1 MVIFEARRLWLLP
14 ILVCLLLLGACTPAT
29 EHNAAALVP
38 VQSPNDDREYRYL
51 ELDNKLK
58 VLLISDPDT
67 KKGAAALDVYVGS
80 AQNPADR
87 AGLAHFLEHM
97 LFLGT
102 DKYPEAAEYE
112 EFITEHGGSRNAYT
126 AFEHTNYF
134 FDIKHTSLEPALDR
148 FAQFFIA
155 PRFDAQY
162 VEREVNAVEAE
173 YQLGLKT
180 DPRRN
185 LDVLREVVNPQ
196 HPFSILAVGTQDTLA
211 DRAEAPI
218 REALLEFYDRYYS
231 ANLMSLVVLGQESLD
246 ELEAMV
252 RSQFSAVPNKERQVE
267 RIEQP
272 LYLPETLP
280 ALVYIRPEASQRQLQ
295 LSFPMPDY
303 SEHFRRK
310 SVEFVAH
317 LIGHEGEGSLLSL
330 LKARGWAEGLGT
342 GAGLRYRGGSAFGI
356 NITLTE
362 QGMEQRE
369 QVLYAVFEYIKMLDL
384 AGPSQQLYLEEGRI
398 ADLQFRFRES
408 GDPIGYVASLAS
420 DLHVLPPAEVLRG
433 NFLMDEFN
441 AQEIKAITAE
451 YLRPEQALIS
461 VIGEDVPVDRQSEFY
476 FTEYS
481 VQSVPAA
488 SAWLAVAP
496 DEIAASLHLPAP
508 NAFIAEDVSLRP
520 LPAQLPEQP
529 QLRRDTGNLKL
540 WYRQDDEF
548 LIPKGA
554 LYTSFRSPVINSTV
568 EQAAAIQ
575 LYVGLLND
583 AVNEFA
589 YPAQLA
595 GLNFSLYRHARGISL
610 KVSGYNDKQLV
621 LLQQIVQAIDGADLD
636 SDRFANIRDDLVRNL
651 ENAKTR
657 RPFAQA
663 IDAARQLLI
672 SGEYSEA
679 ALIAVLEDMT
689 PLQVQ
694 SMADKFWA
702 DVQADVLLN
711 GNYSEQA
718 IDGVAEALSPLLT
731 NAQPRPAAAL
741 EVVQLQSG
749 DNFVHPVDVKHDDSV
764 VFWYRQGPAN
774 DWASRAMTGLSGQIT
789 KSGFFQQL
797 RTEQQLG
804 YVVSAMYWPQFDVPA
819 VGFVIQSPSAS
830 APQVAVAIDAFL
842 QGTLVGDLAI
852 TAEQFERHKL
862 ALINEIQQPHK
873 NLWEESEYFWGEIA
887 KRELDFDSRE
897 QLVAAAQAIEFD
909 AWQAW
914 FQTHMVDSPAAVLVT
929 TAGRWGESPA
939 GQMIDSA
946 AALKTLR
953 GSYLV
958 D

>member
-1 MVIFEARRLWLLP
+1 MLIFETRRLWLLP
-14 ILVCLLLLGACTPAT
+14 TLVCTLFLGACTPTA

-80 AQNPADR
+80 AQNPVDR

-102 DKYPEAAEYE
+102 DKYPDAAEYE

-162 VEREVNAVEAE
+162 VDREVNAVEAE

-180 DPRRN
+180 DGRRN
-185 LDVLREVVNPQ
+185 LDVLREVVNPE
-196 HPFSILAVGTQDTLA
+196 HPFSILGVGTKDTLA
-211 DRAEAPI
+211 DRADAPI
-218 REALLEFYDRYYS
+218 RESLLAFYDRYYS
-231 ANLMSLVVLGQESLD
+231 ANLMTLVVLGQESLD
-246 ELEAMV
+246 ELEAIV
-252 RSQFSAVPNKERQVE
+252 RPMFGAVPNKERQVE

-272 LYLPETLP
+272 LYLPQTLP
-280 ALVYIRPEASQRQLQ
+280 SLVYIRPEASQRQLQ

-303 SEHFRRK
+303 SDHFRRK
-310 SVEFVAH
+310 SLEFVAH

-330 LKARGWAEGLGT
+330 LKSKGWAETLGT

-362 QGMEQRE
+362 QGMVQRE
-369 QVLYAVFEYIKMLDL
+369 QVLYAVFQYIEMLDL
-384 AGPSQQLYLEEGRI
+384 AGPSEQLYREEGQI
-398 ADLQFRFRES
+398 AGIQFRFRES
-408 GDPIGYVASLAS
+408 GDPIGYVAGLAN
-420 DLHVLPPAEVLRG
+420 DLHQLPPAEVLRG
-433 NFLMDEFN
+433 NLLMDEFTPE
-441 AQEIKAITAE
+441 EIKAITRE
-451 YLRPEQALIS
+451 HLRPEQALIT
-461 VIGEDVPVDRQSEFY
+461 VIGKEVPVDRQSEFY

-481 VQSVPAA
+481 VTPAPA
-488 SAWLAVAP
+488 DSAWLAVAS
-496 DEIAASLHLPAP
+496 DDIDASLHLPAP

-520 LPAQLPEQP
+520 LPEQLPELP
-529 QLRRDTGNLKL
+529 QLLRDSGNLKL

-548 LIPKGA
+548 RIPKGA
-554 LYTSFRSPVINSTV
+554 LYTNFRSPVVNSTV
-568 EQAAAIQ
+568 EQAAAVQ
-575 LYVGLLND
+575 LYVGLLTD

-621 LLQQIVQAIDGADLD
+621 LLQQIVEAIAGADLD
-636 SDRFANIRDDLVRNL
+636 TDRFTNIRDDLVRNL
-651 ENAKTR
+651 ENVKTR
-657 RPFAQA
+657 RPFSQA
-663 IDAARQLLI
+663 IGAARQLLV
-672 SGEYSEA
+672 SGEYSEP
-679 ALIAVLEDMT
+679 ALIAELQDMT
-689 PLQVQ
+689 PQQVQ
-694 SMADKFWA
+694 AMADQFWA
-702 DVQADVLLN
+702 DVQADVLLH

-718 IDGVAEALSPLLT
+718 IAGVEQALSPLLT
-731 NAQPRPAAAL
+731 NGQPRPPAAL
-741 EVVQLQSG
+741 EVVRLQPG
-749 DNFVHPVDVKHDDSV
+749 DNFVHPVAVEHDDSV
-764 VFWYRQGPAN
+764 VFWYRQGPDN
-774 DWASRAMTGLSGQIT
+774 GWGSRAMTSLSGQIT

-804 YVVSAMYWPQFDVPA
+804 YVVSALYWPQYDVPA
-819 VGFVIQSPSAS
+819 LGFVIQSPSAS

-842 QGTLVGDLAI
+842 EGTLSGEQAI

-873 NLWEESEYFWGEIA
+873 NLWEESEYFWSEIA
-887 KRELDFDSRE
+887 KRDLDFDGRE
-897 QLVAAAQAIEFD
+897 QWVAAVESIEFD

-914 FQTHMVDSPAAVLVT
+914 FQTHMVDSSAAVLFT
-929 TAGRWGESPA
+929 TAGRWGEVPD
-939 GQMIDSA
+939 GQVIDSPE
-946 AALKTLR
+946 ALR
-953 GSYLV
+953 SQRESFLV